1 MVGSCVHAIRNPVL
15 SQSPTLTVLRDS
27 NLCWYVTSRFI
38 SSVAMLLVRSSLQW
52 QIFEQTGSAFHLGL
66 IGAVQFVPVLLL
78 SPLAGAIAD
87 AHDRK
92 RIVLITIAGE
102 LLCGVGLLLAS
113 GDGQTPLW
121 AMYTAI
127 GALALCFT
135 FESPAAS
142 ALLPTLVPRD
152 QFQSAVTVQSAV
164 RGLGWVTGP
173 VLTGFL
179 IAAAG
184 IELSYIVQIAC
195 TGLALATFAAVKRT
209 LATTSRQPVTLQSI
223 REGIGFVRRRPVIWS
238 AMTLDMF
245 AVLFASVT
253 VLLPVFAKDILLVGP
268 AGYGVLAVSLQA
280 GQYLMALWLILRPP
294 IANPGRALLLAVTIF
309 GAATI
314 VFGLSRDF
322 YLSIGSL
329 AVAGMADQISMIT
342 RHTLIQLSTPDELR
356 GRVSSVNM
364 VFIGASNQLGD
375 VESGFL
381 AAVTSATFT
390 VLFGGVACLAVVG
403 LVAWRVP
410 ELRAWQPPPLEDREE
425 QKRGAQP

>member
-1 MVGSCVHAIRNPVL
+1 
-15 SQSPTLTVLRDS
+15 
-27 NLCWYVTSRFI
+27 
-38 SSVAMLLVRSSLQW
+38 MLLVRSSLQW
-52 QIFEQTGSAFHLGL
+52 QIYDQTGSAFHLGL

-92 RIVLITIAGE
+92 RIVMLALLGE
-102 LLCGVGLLLAS
+102 MLCGAGLWLLS
-113 GDGQTPLW
+113 GEGQTPLW
-121 AMYTAI
+121 AMYAAV
-127 GALALCFT
+127 GALASCHT
-135 FESPAAS
+135 FEAPAAS
-142 ALLPTLVPRD
+142 ALLPTLVRPDR
-152 QFQSAVTVQSAV
+152 FQSAVAVQSAV
-164 RGLGWVTGP
+164 RGLGWVSGP

-179 IAAAG
+179 IAARG
-184 IELSYIVQIAC
+184 IELCYVVQIAC
-195 TGLALATFAAVKRT
+195 VGMALGTMAVVRMSI
-209 LATTSRQPVTLQSI
+209 AGSSRQTVTLSAI

-253 VLLPVFAKDILLVGP
+253 VLLPIFAREILEVGP
-268 AGYGVLAVSLQA
+268 RGYGVLAGSLQA

-294 IANPGRALLLAVTIF
+294 LAHPGRALLLAVTSF

-314 VFGLSRDF
+314 VFGLSSDF
-322 YLSIGSL
+322 YLSIGAL

-381 AAVTSATFT
+381 AALTSATFT
-390 VLFGGVACLAVVG
+390 VLFGGFACLVVVG
-403 LVAWRVP
+403 LIAWRIP
-410 ELRAWQPPPLEDREE
+410 ELRGWHAPTVQGGER
-425 QKRGAQP
+425 

>member
-1 MVGSCVHAIRNPVL
+1 
-15 SQSPTLTVLRDS
+15 
-27 NLCWYVTSRFI
+27 
-38 SSVAMLLVRSSLQW
+38 MLLVRSSLQW
-52 QIFEQTGSAFHLGL
+52 QIFDQTGSAFHLGL

-78 SPLAGAIAD
+78 SPLAGAVAD

-92 RIVLITIAGE
+92 RIVLLTITGE
-102 LLCGVGLLLAS
+102 ILCGVGLWLAS

-121 AMYTAI
+121 AMYAAV
-127 GALALCFT
+127 GGLALCFT
-135 FESPAAS
+135 FEAPAAS
-142 ALLPTLVPRD
+142 ALLPTLVPAD

-164 RGLGWVTGP
+164 RGLGWVSGP

-179 IAAAG
+179 IAAHG
-184 IELSYIVQIAC
+184 IESCYVVQVAC
-195 TGLALATFAAVKRT
+195 ACLALATFAVVRNSAAASHSQTVSLR
-209 LATTSRQPVTLQSI
+209 AI
-223 REGIGFVRRRPVIWS
+223 REGVRFVRRRPVVWS

-253 VLLPVFAKDILLVGP
+253 VLLPVFAKEILDVGP
-268 AGYGVLAVSLQA
+268 RGYGVLAGSLQA
-280 GQYLMALWLILRPP
+280 GQYLMALWLVIRPP

-314 VFGLSRDF
+314 VFGLSHNF

-364 VFIGASNQLGD
+364 MFIGASNQLGD

-381 AAVTSATFT
+381 AALTSATFT

-403 LVAWRVP
+403 LIAWRIP
-410 ELRAWQPPPLEDREE
+410 ELRGWQAPTPDDPGRVRPGV
-425 QKRGAQP
+425 RG